1 MSQQRILELRS
12 ILDRLAYEY
21 YVLDQPSMSDQEY
34 DRYYQELV
42 ALEDEFPQYRDPNSI
57 TQRVG
62 GVVLD
67 AFTKVEHKRTMLSL
81 GNAFNLEDL
90 HAFDERVREV
100 VPNARY
106 VVELKIDGLAMSLIY
121 RDGRFVQ
128 ALTRGDGVVGED
140 VTHNVKTIPSI
151 PMHIPLQGEVE
162 VRGEVYMPNAS
173 FQMLN
178 EEREKNGEELFAN
191 PRNASAGSIRQLDS
205 SVAAKR
211 KLDAFWYYF
220 VNAQEYD
227 IHSHEEALQKMSEM
241 HLRVNPLRKVC
252 ERIDEVWQFI
262 EEITEQRN
270 DLPYAI
276 DGMVIKV
283 DDLDAQNR
291 LGSTVK
297 VPRWAIAYK
306 FPAEE
311 VITKL
316 LDIVVTVG
324 RTGRIT
330 PNAVLEPVRVAGT
343 TVSAAQLHNEDMI
356 KEKDI
361 RIHDDVVVRKA
372 GDIIPEVVRPLL
384 ERRNDTQAVYHFPT
398 HCPICGSELVRFPE
412 EAAHYCINQDCP
424 ARVVESMI
432 HFASRDAMDIDT
444 LGDKKVEFFH
454 KQGFLNT
461 IEDIYCLKEHRHE
474 LIDLEGFKEKSVDK
488 LLDAIEDSKQNP
500 LEDLIYG
507 LGIRQVGKKA
517 ARVLAKHFLSMDA
530 LMAAN
535 EEELVAIKDI
545 GQITAESITAFFHE
559 PKNME
564 LIAHLKG
571 YGLRMDTEAEQIQES
586 SFSGKTIVL
595 TGTLTQMTRNDAKAL
610 LESLGA
616 NVSGSVSKKTDL
628 VIYGE
633 AAGSKL
639 TKANSLG
646 VMTMDEDTF
655 MKEVNGNEQE
665 T

>member
-21 YVLDQPSMSDQEY
+21 YVLDQPSKSDQEY

-42 ALEDEFPQYRDPNSI
+42 ALEYEFPQYRDPNSI

-191 PRNASAGSIRQLDS
+191 PRNAAAGSIRQLDS

-461 IEDIYCLKEHRHE
+461 IEDIYCLKEHRQE

-517 ARVLAKHFLSMDA
+517 AKVLAKHFLSMDA

>member
-1 MSQQRILELRS
+1 MSQQRILELRT

-21 YVLDQPSMSDQEY
+21 YVLDKPSVSDQEY
-34 DRYYQELV
+34 DRYYQELL
-42 ALEDEFPQYRDPNSI
+42 ALEEQFPQYKDPNSI

-67 AFTKVEHKRTMLSL
+67 AFTKVPHKRMMLSL
-81 GNAFNLEDL
+81 GNAFNKEDL
-90 HAFDERVREV
+90 IAFDERVREGIGKT
-100 VPNARY
+100 RY

-151 PMHIPLQGEVE
+151 PMHIPLMGEVE
-162 VRGEVYMPNAS
+162 IRGEVYMPNAS
-173 FQMLN
+173 FEMLN
-178 EEREKNGEELFAN
+178 KQREENGEELFAN
-191 PRNASAGSIRQLDS
+191 PRNAAAGSIRQLDS

-220 VNAQEYD
+220 VNANEYG
-227 IHSHEEALQKMSEM
+227 ITSHEEALEKMSEM

-252 ERIDEVWQFI
+252 TTIDEVWEFI
-262 EEITEQRN
+262 QQITTEREN
-270 DLPYAI
+270 LPYAI

-283 DDLDAQNR
+283 DDLEAQNR
-291 LGSTVK
+291 LGATVK

-316 LDIVVTVG
+316 LNIVLTVG

-361 RIHDDVVVRKA
+361 RINDDVVVRKA
-372 GDIIPEVVRPLL
+372 GDIIPEVVRPLI
-384 ERRNDTQAVYHFPT
+384 ERRNGTQGVYHFPT
-398 HCPICGSELVRFPE
+398 QCPICGSELVRFPN

-432 HFASRDAMDIDT
+432 HFASRDAMNIDT

-461 IEDIYCLKEHRHE
+461 IEDIYCLKDRKEE
-474 LIDLEGFKEKSVDK
+474 LIALEGFQEKSVQK
-488 LLDAIEDSKQNP
+488 LLDAIE
-500 LEDLIYG
+500 
-507 LGIRQVGKKA
+507 
-517 ARVLAKHFLSMDA
+517 
-530 LMAAN
+530 
-535 EEELVAIKDI
+535 
-545 GQITAESITAFFHE
+545 
-559 PKNME
+559 
-564 LIAHLKG
+564 
-571 YGLRMDTEAEQIQES
+571 
-586 SFSGKTIVL
+586 
-595 TGTLTQMTRNDAKAL
+595 
-610 LESLGA
+610 
-616 NVSGSVSKKTDL
+616 
-628 VIYGE
+628 
-633 AAGSKL
+633 
-639 TKANSLG
+639 
-646 VMTMDEDTF
+646 
-655 MKEVNGNEQE
+655 
-665 T
+665 